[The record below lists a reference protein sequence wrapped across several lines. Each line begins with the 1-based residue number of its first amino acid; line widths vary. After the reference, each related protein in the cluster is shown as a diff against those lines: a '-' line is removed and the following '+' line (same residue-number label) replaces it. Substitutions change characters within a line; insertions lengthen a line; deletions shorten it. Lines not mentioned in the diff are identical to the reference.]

1 MFRKLYTGSLI
12 VLSGLIF
19 SSPIDEI
26 PFKDSDNLHNFY
38 VEIPSGTKE
47 KWEVNKKTGLL
58 EQDQKNGKN
67 RIIKFLPYPGNY
79 GFIPQTLSGD
89 GDPIDLIDLDE
100 FHPRGEFKKIQ
111 VIGAMYFEDKKDVD
125 YKFIGV
131 SPTGTFK
138 NIESIDDL
146 LYERPTVLEIL
157 KLWFLSYKKPGKMVF
172 FRFLNKDDAVSVL
185 QSSHE
190 KWKKKQRK

>member
-38 VEIPSGTKE
+38 IEIPSGTKE

-67 RIIKFLPYPGNY
+67 RIIKL
-79 GFIPQTLSGD
+79 
-89 GDPIDLIDLDE
+89 
-100 FHPRGEFKKIQ
+100 
-111 VIGAMYFEDKKDVD
+111 
-125 YKFIGV
+125 
-131 SPTGTFK
+131 
-138 NIESIDDL
+138 
-146 LYERPTVLEIL
+146 
-157 KLWFLSYKKPGKMVF
+157 
-172 FRFLNKDDAVSVL
+172 
-185 QSSHE
+185 
-190 KWKKKQRK
+190 

>member
-1 MFRKLYTGSLI
+1 
-12 VLSGLIF
+12 
-19 SSPIDEI
+19 
-26 PFKDSDNLHNFY
+26 
-38 VEIPSGTKE
+38 
-47 KWEVNKKTGLL
+47 
-58 EQDQKNGKN
+58 
-67 RIIKFLPYPGNY
+67 
-79 GFIPQTLSGD
+79 
-89 GDPIDLIDLDE
+89 
-100 FHPRGEFKKIQ
+100 
-111 VIGAMYFEDKKDVD
+111 MYFEDKKDVD

-185 QSSHE
+185 QRSHE